1 MNPTCQESTY
11 RRLFM
16 ELAERLRNY
25 LYYHCGNAQA
35 AEDLAQEA
43 FIRLWEHCKKVPP
56 EKAKAFVYRVGFNL
70 MLDMAKHK
78 KVVRKF
84 ETARQEH
91 SGPDD
96 PHFQVEQHEFEER
109 LWAVIRS
116 MPEKNRVV
124 FLMNRLDGM
133 TYKQIAEA
141 IGVTDKAVE
150 KRMQKALGAIREIYP
165 KF

>member
-1 MNPTCQESTY
+1 MSLTCQESTY

-25 LYYHCGNAQA
+25 LYYHCGNAHT

-70 MLDMAKHK
+70 MLDMAKHQ

-84 ETARQEH
+84 EAAQGKH
-91 SGPDD
+91 SGPDT
-96 PHFQVEQHEFEER
+96 PHFQVEQRAFEEQ
-109 LWAVIRS
+109 LWDTIRK

-133 TYKQIAEA
+133 TYKEIAETTG
-141 IGVTDKAVE
+141 ITVKAVE
-150 KRMQKALGAIREIYP
+150 KRMQKALAAIRVIYP